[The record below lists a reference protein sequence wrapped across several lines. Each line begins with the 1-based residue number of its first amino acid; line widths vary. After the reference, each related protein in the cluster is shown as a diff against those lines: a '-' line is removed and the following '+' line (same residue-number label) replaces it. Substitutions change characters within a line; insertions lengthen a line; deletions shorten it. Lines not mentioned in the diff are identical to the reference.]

1 MRHTASQLHVSA
13 RMLFSSENSSSRKTS
28 EVDDC
33 ENPKEPPVQL
43 RELVLRI
50 ASGDEAALSV
60 LYDQTNRFVH
70 GLILRI
76 VLVPAN
82 AEEVTLDVYLQV
94 WRQAAQYQESRGTV
108 FTWLAL
114 LARSRALDRLRS
126 EKLSQQSTWEYF
138 SEGFELAASGAS
150 PEQLVDVQ
158 KLQVRMAAILQEL
171 PADQKT
177 VIQLSFYEGLSH
189 FEIAEQLQL
198 PLGTVKTRIR
208 SGIHKFREGVKRVGY
223 ARY

>member
-1 MRHTASQLHVSA
+1 MRHTASQLHASV

-28 EVDDC
+28 EVDDS
-33 ENPKEPPVQL
+33 ENPNEPPVQL

-50 ASGDEAALSV
+50 ASRDEAALSV

-70 GLILRI
+70 GVILRI
-76 VLVPAN
+76 VLVRAI

-171 PADQKT
+171 PTEQKT
-177 VIQLSFYEGLSH
+177 VIQLSFYEG
-189 FEIAEQLQL
+189 
-198 PLGTVKTRIR
+198 
-208 SGIHKFREGVKRVGY
+208 
-223 ARY
+223 

>member
-1 MRHTASQLHVSA
+1 M
-13 RMLFSSENSSSRKTS
+13 
-28 EVDDC
+28 
-33 ENPKEPPVQL
+33 QL

-70 GLILRI
+70 GLIRRI

-126 EKLSQQSTWEYF
+126 EKLIQQSTWEYF

-171 PADQKT
+171 PADQKA

>member
-1 MRHTASQLHVSA
+1 
-13 RMLFSSENSSSRKTS
+13 
-28 EVDDC
+28 
-33 ENPKEPPVQL
+33 
-43 RELVLRI
+43 
-50 ASGDEAALSV
+50 
-60 LYDQTNRFVH
+60 
-70 GLILRI
+70 
-76 VLVPAN
+76 
-82 AEEVTLDVYLQV
+82 
-94 WRQAAQYQESRGTV
+94 
-108 FTWLAL
+108 LAL